1 MTSSCANRGSWAIR
15 SSECTVCL
23 FWDLFV
29 TTKRCQLLSRLPI
42 DDDDVFMIFEDVYR
56 GRSILPPHDV
66 PNKPM
71 LVRWDYTRP
80 LSVDNVVPMDQ
91 PDADKHTRRCHDLK
105 EKPEDVW
112 GQEVKSVYE
121 RRTQEILKD
130 KQWFMEMS

>member
-1 MTSSCANRGSWAIR
+1 MVKKLC
-15 SSECTVCL
+15 
-23 FWDLFV
+23 
-29 TTKRCQLLSRLPI
+29 SRLPI

-66 PNKPM
+66 PNKPV
-71 LVRWDYTRP
+71 LVRWNYTRP

-91 PDADKHTRRCHDLK
+91 PDADKHLRRCHDLK

-112 GQEVKSVYE
+112 GQQVKTVYE

>member
-1 MTSSCANRGSWAIR
+1 MSIAA
-15 SSECTVCL
+15 E
-23 FWDLFV
+23 
-29 TTKRCQLLSRLPI
+29 RCNPSSRLPI

-71 LVRWDYTRP
+71 LVRWDFTRP

-91 PDADKHTRRCHDLK
+91 SDGDKHIRRCHELK
-105 EKPEDVW
+105 ERPEAVW
-112 GQEVKSVYE
+112 GQEVKAVYE

-130 KQWFMEMS
+130 KRWFMEMS

>member
-1 MTSSCANRGSWAIR
+1 
-15 SSECTVCL
+15 
-23 FWDLFV
+23 
-29 TTKRCQLLSRLPI
+29 
-42 DDDDVFMIFEDVYR
+42 MIFEDVYR

-66 PNKPM
+66 PNKPV

-91 PDADKHTRRCHDLK
+91 SDADRHIRHCHDLR

-112 GQEVKSVYE
+112 GQEVKAVYE

-130 KQWFMEMS
+130 RQWIMGMSVGA

>member
-1 MTSSCANRGSWAIR
+1 MLIP
-15 SSECTVCL
+15 CTPC
-23 FWDLFV
+23 
-29 TTKRCQLLSRLPI
+29 TTERCGLLSRLPI
-42 DDDDVFMIFEDVYR
+42 DDDDVFMVFEDVYR

-91 PDADKHTRRCHDLK
+91 SAADDHVRRCHDLK
-105 EKPEDVW
+105 GKPEDVW
-112 GQEVKSVYE
+112 GLEVKAVYE
-121 RRTQEILKD
+121 RRKQEILRD